1 MISPE
6 RWTNNRA
13 RIKEKRTRSDFK
25 ASVFGILLIW
35 EMLKIY
41 VFDCICTQT
50 FLAKDDMIRERAQ
63 NGWNSLWNSILHHIS
78 FERPFRDGFEWG
90 VEPARSEPTT
100 CEIVLQRDDTHRN
113 EKKQTEKEKNLRQS
127 VINEWSLLHVNFI
140 ERSRR
145 QHLLPPFTASSSV
158 SCHFHSSY

>member
-6 RWTNNRA
+6 KGTNNRA

-50 FLAKDDMIRERAQ
+50 FLAKDDMIREREHRTGGIRFEILFYITYHLNDPSAMDS
-63 NGWNSLWNSILHHIS
+63 NEEWNQQ
-78 FERPFRDGFEWG
+78 E
-90 VEPARSEPTT
+90 
-100 CEIVLQRDDTHRN
+100 
-113 EKKQTEKEKNLRQS
+113 
-127 VINEWSLLHVNFI
+127 VN
-140 ERSRR
+140 
-145 QHLLPPFTASSSV
+145 LLPAKLYFKGMTRIETKKNRQKRRKISGRAL
-158 SCHFHSSY
+158 

>member
-1 MISPE
+1 MERRSSQESDNNNNNNCNNPNVLWYHPK

-41 VFDCICTQT
+41 VFECICTQT

-100 CEIVLQRDDTHRN
+100 CEIVLQRNDTHRN
-113 EKKQTEKEKNLRQS
+113 EKTDKKGEKSQAERYK
-127 VINEWSLLHVNFI
+127 WMKFI
-140 ERSRR
+140 TCKFYR
-145 QHLLPPFTASSSV
+145 TK
-158 SCHFHSSY
+158 